1 MIIPPPGVSAK
12 SPSMI
17 SSQACA
23 AVGRL
28 ATTFNLPNGVG
39 LGGVR
44 VSIEEALIEM
54 YLTGV

>member
-1 MIIPPPGVSAK
+1 LPNYA
-12 SPSMI
+12 
-17 SSQACA
+17 QASREDQVA
-23 AVGRL
+23 TDGRL